1 MMTLELLNTHTQQVL
16 KSRAREAQ
24 TTEACTDKHNF
35 IEVERF
41 VLSQ

>member
-1 MMTLELLNTHTQQVL
+1 MVLELLTAHTQPVL